1 MSEEYRR
8 KIILSNDE
16 FQKLKKDTEMSLK
29 RDVGK
34 VFHNKNGE
42 RSARLYQKG
51 VKRIVSREAINKS
64 IDAKIHFE
72 AAKNIGELFE
82 KSKTETSKDRSEEND
97 IKYIHRYETD
107 FEYDNFS
114 YPVEITVKEYYD
126 EAEID
131 RIYSIEAI
139 KKGDHGYAPKNK
151 HISSPLN

>member
-1 MSEEYRR
+1 MEKKYMDEGCRR

-16 FQKLKKDTEMSLK
+16 FQKLKKDTEMLLK

-34 VFHNKNGE
+34 IFQNKNGE

-51 VKRIVSREAINKS
+51 AKRIVSREAINKS
-64 IDAKIHFE
+64 IDTKIHFE

-82 KSKTETSKDRSEEND
+82 KSKKTQTSMDRAEEND

-114 YPVEITVKEYYD
+114 YPIKITVKEYYD
-126 EAEID
+126 ETEID
-131 RIYSIEAI
+131 RIYSIEVI
-139 KKGDHGYAPKNK
+139 KKGDHGYAPE
-151 HISSPLN
+151 